1 MITIRKTCLIEV
13 NDLDKKDHGKGSA
26 EVKTEQDHLAL
37 VLQSALL
44 TAYTNYLEWLTKEE
58 RAA

>member
-1 MITIRKTCLIEV
+1 MITTRKTCLIEV
-13 NDLDKKDHGKGSA
+13 NDLDKKDNGKGSA

>member
-1 MITIRKTCLIEV
+1 MITTRKTCLIEV

-37 VLQSALL
+37 VLQSALH
-44 TAYTNYLEWLTKEE
+44 TAYTNYLVWLRKED